1 MNAPAKL
8 PAWLEMNPANRRA
21 VAATAGLLV
30 LAVAVVFA
38 LLLPAVRAHRE
49 LAKVRAEAATSLD
62 ALQAKIRQ
70 TPEQL
75 QETEA
80 LEAELAAL
88 RESGVLEPL
97 LASYE
102 MRGMSLLN
110 PIAASN
116 GVTLLGG
123 NVRRLS
129 QLPIDEKAPP
139 KGAFFAR
146 QPLEFTASGSY
157 DALAAFIRDIE
168 RTLPMAAVSSL
179 RIVAQ
184 AQNAEVQEMT
194 IGIEWPVVAPK
205 PADPKEKG
213 K

>member
-88 RESGVLEPL
+88 RESGVHHFHEL
-97 LASYE
+97 L
-102 MRGMSLLN
+102 R
-110 PIAASN
+110 AAY
-116 GVTLLGG
+116 
-123 NVRRLS
+123 R
-129 QLPIDEKAPP
+129 E
-139 KGAFFAR
+139 
-146 QPLEFTASGSY
+146 GS
-157 DALAAFIRDIE
+157 
-168 RTLPMAAVSSL
+168 
-179 RIVAQ
+179 
-184 AQNAEVQEMT
+184 
-194 IGIEWPVVAPK
+194 
-205 PADPKEKG
+205 PA
-213 K
+213 